1 MKRRS
6 WQRQG
11 FYVRK
16 TVAGGKT
23 RGRTLAVRTHELPT
37 RQLFAPSGMTHR
49 DPLGLAASDS
59 TSATQLFLLDLNVLF
74 DLGPRRARHDDVVD
88 LFALERRGICRLALS
103 TEFDAE
109 LARTAKA
116 GKTDPMQGFGR
127 IFPKFAAPAGPDWD
141 LFVKVLGPMVFP
153 ERHEA
158 GALTA
163 NDLSDLRHLAGCHQS
178 TPSPPCIWTRP
189 QSARWSRP
197 STSRPLKYRR

>member
-1 MKRRS
+1 M
-6 WQRQG
+6 
-11 FYVRK
+11 
-16 TVAGGKT
+16 
-23 RGRTLAVRTHELPT
+23 AVRTHELPT

-109 LARTAKA
+109 LAHTAKA

-141 LFVKVLGPMVFP
+141 LFVKVLGPMVSP